1 MDVPLIGH
9 HEAQSQ
15 PPRQNSSIV
24 EPQDSVKPAETPAFQ
39 IVHESKENH
48 FFLPDVLESTTML
61 PVFFNENMTISVD
74 DLQCQTCFREF
85 ETNLSARFQFMT

>member
-1 MDVPLIGH
+1 MKHNHNHRGKH
-9 HEAQSQ
+9 ST
-15 PPRQNSSIV
+15 IV
-24 EPQDSVKPAETPAFQ
+24 EPQDSLKSAETPAFQ

-48 FFLPDVLESTTML
+48 FFLPHVLESITML
-61 PVFFNENMTISVD
+61 PMFFNENITISVD